1 VREIVA
7 ATGFFSAEE
16 VRIAEEL
23 VEERLSRGEDS
34 GYLFLFADRG
44 GDTVGYT
51 CYGLIPLTA
60 ASYDLYWIAVHP
72 SAQGDGL
79 GRRLLTATEKRIRA
93 LGGRR
98 VYAETSSRPQYLPTR
113 AFYDRC
119 GYRTAAQLEDFYAPG
134 DGKVIFEKVLRGGA
148 RPTPPTHRGR
158 RQRSSSR

>member
-1 VREIVA
+1 MRATPRAGDPARVREIVA

-23 VEERLSRGEDS
+23 VEERLSQGPDS

-51 CYGLIPLTA
+51 CYGPISLTA

-72 SAQGDGL
+72 AAQGGGL
-79 GRRLLTATEKRIRA
+79 GRRLLAATEKRIRA

-113 AFYDRC
+113 TFYERC
-119 GYRTAAQLEDFYAPG
+119 GYRTAALLEDFYAAG
-134 DGKVIFEKVLRGGA
+134 DGKVIFEKAL
-148 RPTPPTHRGR
+148 
-158 RQRSSSR
+158 